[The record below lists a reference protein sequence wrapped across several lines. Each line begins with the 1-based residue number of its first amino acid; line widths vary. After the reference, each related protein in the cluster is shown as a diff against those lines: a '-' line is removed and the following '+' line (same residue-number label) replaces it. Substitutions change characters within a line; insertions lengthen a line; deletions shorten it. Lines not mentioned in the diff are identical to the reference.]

1 MSSNPQ
7 IIVIGGPTG
16 SGKTALSIDIAQI
29 LGTEIINADSRQ
41 VYEELNIGVAK
52 PNPEE
57 LIAIKH
63 HFVSN
68 ISIHQH
74 YTAQYFAL
82 EARKK
87 IIEIIEKFGTVVVTG
102 GTGLYLQALLYG
114 LDDLPEISEELKV
127 QLNTQLLKLGLE
139 SLVDELLQL
148 DQEAG
153 ENIDLKN
160 PMRVMRALALVKTT
174 HLPLKKIY
182 PSSGEKQLVLPY
194 RVEMFA
200 LDLPRK
206 QLYERINLRVDN
218 MISAGLTFEVESLIP
233 HKNLKALNT
242 VGYTEIFDFFDGNCT
257 QEEAIEKI
265 KQHSRN
271 YAKRQVT
278 WFGNKFEMQWLS
290 PEKIKEKITQ
300 HYARNTN

>member
-1 MSSNPQ
+1 MSSTPQ

-16 SGKTALSIDIAQI
+16 SGKTALAIDIAQL

-57 LIAIKH
+57 LLAIKH

-74 YTAQYFAL
+74 YTAQHFAL

-87 IIEIIEKFGTVVVTG
+87 IVEIIEKFGTVVVTG

-114 LDDLPEISEELKV
+114 LDDFPEISEELKI
-127 QLNTQLLKLGLE
+127 QLNSQLLEQGLE

-174 HLPLKKIY
+174 DLPLKKIN
-182 PSSGEKQLVLPY
+182 PSSSEKQLVLPY
-194 RVEMFA
+194 QVEMFA

-218 MISAGLTFEVESLIP
+218 MISAGLADEVKSLIP
-233 HKNLKALNT
+233 HKNLKALNS
-242 VGYTEIFDFFDGNCT
+242 VGYTELFDFFDGKCT
-257 QEEAIEKI
+257 KEEAIEKI

-290 PEKIKEKITQ
+290 PEKIKEKIILN
-300 HYARNTN
+300 YARNTH

>member
-74 YTAQYFAL
+74 YTAQHFAI

-87 IIEIIEKFGTVVVTG
+87 IVEIIEKFGTVVVTG

-127 QLNTQLLKLGLE
+127 QLNNQLLERGLE

-218 MISAGLTFEVESLIP
+218 MISAGLAVEVESLIP

-242 VGYTEIFDFFDGNCT
+242 VGYTEMFDFFDGNCT
-257 QEEAIEKI
+257 QLEAIEKI

>member
-68 ISIHQH
+68 ISIQQH
-74 YTAQYFAL
+74 YTAQHFAI

-87 IIEIIEKFGTVVVTG
+87 IVEIIEKFGTVVVTG

-127 QLNTQLLKLGLE
+127 QLNNQLLERGLE

-218 MISAGLTFEVESLIP
+218 MISAGLVQEVESLIP

-242 VGYTEIFDFFDGNCT
+242 VGYTEMFDFFDGNCT